1 MAPASPTT
9 ARTARRVRRPSTSPR
24 SPDPTLNAAARA
36 PGGARAAA
44 SLQAVRLLFV
54 CLGNICRS
62 PTAEGVMRR
71 LVDRAG
77 LEGAVE
83 IESAG
88 TGDWHVGSPPDA
100 RATAAARTR
109 GIVLDGAARQVLP
122 EDFERFDLLVAMDER
137 NLRDL
142 RALAPD
148 GAAREKVVALR
159 RFDPLAVRAG
169 DLDVPDPYYG
179 GDDGFEHVLDVV
191 ERACQGLL

>member
-1 MAPASPTT
+1 
-9 ARTARRVRRPSTSPR
+9 
-24 SPDPTLNAAARA
+24 
-36 PGGARAAA
+36 
-44 SLQAVRLLFV
+44 VRLLFV

-159 RFDPLAVRAG
+159 RFDPLAVRDG

-191 ERACQGLL
+191 ERACQGLLDHVRAHVATG